1 MYIFHKESFYGKI
14 EYKRYFNTKDQNRI
28 NKYTT
33 QLNFRINEGSGRA
46 IYLIG
51 VNDDGSLYGL
61 SELEIKQNL
70 RILEKMCKLLNL
82 EIVLIMNC
90 VCKEKNFLICSLRS
104 TNYKDNLLV

>member
-14 EYKRYFNTKDQNRI
+14 EYKRYFNTKDKKRI

-33 QLNFRINEGSGRA
+33 QLNFRINEGSGKA

-82 EIVLIMNC
+82 EIVLIMKC
-90 VCKEKNFLICSLRS
+90 ICKEKNFLICSLRS
-104 TNYKDNLLV
+104 INFKDNLLV